1 MSSNVS
7 GKIWA
12 LKEEAKWAR
21 DTDSQMK
28 AIRELGALG
37 AIAIP
42 SLEEIQMINAREEIK
57 QCCIDSIKR
66 IISDKSSEKTMTMH
80 ETDVSES
87 NSNNNKKNQ
96 QEEKTE
102 EIERKVPSARQS
114 LTGL

>member
-1 MSSNVS
+1 MSSDVS

-28 AIRELGALG
+28 AIRELGELG

-66 IISDKSSEKTMTMH
+66 ISDKSSEKTMTMH

-102 EIERKVPSARQS
+102 KIERKVV
-114 LTGL
+114 G

>member
-1 MSSNVS
+1 MSSDVS

-28 AIRELGALG
+28 AIRELGELG

-57 QCCIDSIKR
+57 QSCIDSIKR
-66 IISDKSSEKTMTMH
+66 ISDKSSEKTMTMH

-87 NSNNNKKNQ
+87 NSNNKKNQ

-102 EIERKVPSARQS
+102 KIERKVV
-114 LTGL
+114 G

>member
-1 MSSNVS
+1 MSSDVS

-28 AIRELGALG
+28 AIRELGTLG

-42 SLEEIQMINAREEIK
+42 SLEEIQAINTREEIK
-57 QCCIDSIKR
+57 QCCIDSIKS
-66 IISDKSSEKTMTMH
+66 ISYQSSEKTLSMN
-80 ETDVSES
+80 ETNVNES
-87 NSNNNKKNQ
+87 NSNIKKNQ

-102 EIERKVPSARQS
+102 IIERKVV
-114 LTGL
+114 G